1 MASTRKTPDSSGPK
15 KPRRPPAATPEAREN
30 QLISLAMDTAERQM
44 REGTASS
51 QVVTHYLKLGS
62 TSERL
67 AQERMLREI
76 DLMEKKAEAM
86 ESAKRIEAL
95 YDEAIAAMRSYGG
108 DVPEDRHD
116 D

>member
-1 MASTRKTPDSSGPK
+1 
-15 KPRRPPAATPEAREN
+15 
-30 QLISLAMDTAERQM
+30 MDTAEKQM

-67 AQERMLREI
+67 AQERALREI
-76 DLMEKKAEAM
+76 DLLEKKAEAM

-108 DVPEDRHD
+108 QMENRHD